1 VPLER
6 NFAHGGGP
14 YSAGRRVLVACPV
27 TESHENRQLSCAAAL
42 APGLLPL
49 RLMFRR
55 VVIVGL
61 VLSLVAFAP
70 LPLSACALLASLPGD
85 CFCPEP
91 RSICDHMNMDMA
103 QPDTHVAAHPD
114 RNCCRVTSAPL
125 PEAQAKAPTAAAV
138 GMPVVAV
145 AAALPPAPPMRLLP
159 AFEAS
164 LDISPPDSQPLL
176 CVFLI

>member
-1 VPLER
+1 LER
-6 NFAHGGGP
+6 DFAHLNGP
-14 YSAGRRVLVACPV
+14 YSGGRKAFVAWPI
-27 TESHENRQLSCAAAL
+27 TESHENRQLPRAAAL
-42 APGLLPL
+42 ASGLPP
-49 RLMFRR
+49 RRVMFRR

-61 VLSLVAFAP
+61 ALSLVAFAP

-85 CFCPEP
+85 CSCPGP
-91 RSICDHMNMDMA
+91 RSICNHMNMDMS
-103 QPDTHVAAHPD
+103 QPDTHVASHPD
-114 RNCCRVTSAPL
+114 RSCCRVTSAPL

-145 AAALPPAPPMRLLP
+145 AAALLPAPPMRLLP